1 MALCTVVVFF
11 AALIARSVVLL
22 VAAPPAR
29 LLDEIA
35 LRRYAPDMADDR
47 LQGTEIADSVIDL
60 IGHTPL
66 VRMKRMREV
75 EQIPSVLAM
84 KMETTNPGGSSK
96 DRPALEMILAAE
108 REGLLRPGGTI
119 VEPTSGNTGV
129 GLAIV
134 AAQRG
139 YRCVFVM
146 TDKVAPEK
154 ISLLRAYGAEV
165 VVCPVAVA
173 PDDPTSYYSVAERLT
188 VELDA
193 FRPNQYGNP
202 ANPLS
207 HEKTTGP
214 ELWGQTAG
222 RITHFVAG
230 AGTCGSITGT
240 ARYLKAQ
247 NPDIRIIAADPEG
260 SVFSGGSG
268 RPYLVEGVGEDFFPA
283 AWAPELYDEVI
294 AISDEESFLTAR
306 RVSEVEGILIG
317 GSGGM
322 AVAAAIQVA
331 KRAGPDDIVV
341 VLNPD
346 SGRGYLSRVF
356 DDEWMANF
364 GFVRECDECVGAVL
378 DTRAGMA
385 ELLYVNPDQTVRQ
398 AIELMRANGVSQLPV
413 CKNTPPFAAAEV
425 SGSVDELD
433 VMEAI
438 ARDPSVMSTPVGKVM
453 GPKLPTIGV
462 GQRVERA
469 VKMLEVAPALLV
481 LSGGRP
487 LAVVTRTDILSYFQS
502 VAAGRRSG
510 DAPVGERRR
519 PTAGSASTP
528 APSTP
533 ASRPTPPPAPSSP
546 RSRCP
551 RRSPR
556 TAWAGTAASST
567 PGPATRPAPRWRLRR
582 LARVGPPRPR
592 LRQRPGRR
600 GRRPAAR
607 AARAGASCS
616 ATTPTAARSA

>member
-1 MALCTVVVFF
+1 MGETE
-11 AALIARSVVLL
+11 RD
-22 VAAPPAR
+22 PR
-29 LLDEIA
+29 LA
-35 LRRYAPDMADDR
+35 
-47 LQGTEIADSVIDL
+47 GTEIADSVLDL

-66 VRMKRMREV
+66 VRMRRIMEV
-75 EQIPSVLAM
+75 ERLSCVLAM
-84 KMETTNPGGSSK
+84 KMETSNPGGSSK

-108 REGLLRPGGTI
+108 RDGLLQPGGTI

-154 ISLLRAYGAEV
+154 VSLLQAYGAEV

-173 PDDPTSYYSVAERLT
+173 PEDPTSYYSVAERLT
-188 VELDA
+188 AELDA
-193 FRPNQYGNP
+193 FRPNQYANP
-202 ANPLS
+202 ANPLA

-214 ELWGQTAG
+214 ELWAQTAG

-247 NPDIRIIAADPEG
+247 NPDVRIVAADPEG

-283 AWAPELYDEVI
+283 AWAPDLYDEVI

-306 RVSEVEGILIG
+306 RVSEIEGILIG

-331 KRAGPDDIVV
+331 RRAGPDDIVV

-378 DTRAGMA
+378 EARQGVP
-385 ELLYVNPDQTVRQ
+385 ELLYVNPDHSVRE
-398 AIELMRANGVSQLPV
+398 AVELMRANGVSQLPV

-425 SGSVDELD
+425 AGAVDELD

-438 ARDPSVMSTPVGKVM
+438 ARDPAVIATPVEKVM
-453 GPKLPTIGV
+453 GPPLPTIGI
-462 GQRVERA
+462 GQKVERA
-469 VKMLEVAPALLV
+469 VKMLETAPALLV

-487 LAVVTRTDILSYFQS
+487 LAVMTRTDILSYFEHVADLD
-502 VAAGRRSG
+502 VAA
-510 DAPVGERRR
+510 VE
-519 PTAGSASTP
+519 TA
-528 APSTP
+528 
-533 ASRPTPPPAPSSP
+533 
-546 RSRCP
+546 
-551 RRSPR
+551 
-556 TAWAGTAASST
+556 
-567 PGPATRPAPRWRLRR
+567 
-582 LARVGPPRPR
+582 
-592 LRQRPGRR
+592 R
-600 GRRPAAR
+600 G
-607 AARAGASCS
+607 
-616 ATTPTAARSA
+616 